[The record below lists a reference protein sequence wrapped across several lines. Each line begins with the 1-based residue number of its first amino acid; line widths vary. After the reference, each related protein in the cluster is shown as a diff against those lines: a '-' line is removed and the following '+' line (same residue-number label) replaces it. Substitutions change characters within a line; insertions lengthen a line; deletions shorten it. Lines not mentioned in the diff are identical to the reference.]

1 MNNWLLITF
10 IFLLLQQLAFGGSKE
25 KAPLQIK
32 AKRLSETIKID
43 GLLKETVWQNGTCVR
58 DFLQRN
64 PIEGAV
70 PSEKTEVRIAYD
82 ENAIY
87 IGARLYD
94 HCPDSILA
102 RLSRRD
108 TFEDTDLFGFFI
120 DPYHDK
126 RSGYYF
132 AISAGGTL
140 GDGVLLNDDWDDD
153 SWDGVWEA
161 KANIDDKGWTAE
173 FKVPFSQ
180 LRFKPKN
187 QYIWGI
193 NFRRDIARKNEEI
206 FLVYTPKDGS
216 GFVSRFAHLTGIQ
229 DVEHSN
235 NIELLPYFRTKAEYT
250 NPESGNPF
258 NDGSRYLPGFGADFK
273 IGLSSN
279 LTLNGTI
286 NPDFG
291 QVEVDPAVVNLSDVE
306 TYFQEKRP
314 FFIEGAS
321 IFRFGQGGS
330 RSNWGFNWGNPSFF
344 YSRRIGRT
352 PSGGL
357 PDYDYSD
364 KPDGTKILGAAKL
377 TGKLGDNWNIGA
389 VHAVTAREYARIQTG
404 NSKKSVEIEPR
415 SHFSIARV
423 QKEID
428 EGYRGVGLM
437 ATNTLRNFKDAR
449 LEDEMNKQALSL
461 GLDGWTFLDE
471 DRVWVVTAWGGM
483 SQVWANEEQM
493 TNLQQN
499 SRHYFQRPDM
509 QFESL
514 DTSRTS
520 LRGYA
525 GRILVNKQKGNV
537 IFNSAVG
544 FIDPRFDVNDLGF
557 MWRTNVINAHMGLG
571 YKWTKPGQFFRY
583 SEVIGAIFQSR
594 DFDNNVIW
602 SGIWSMW
609 YARFLNYYSF
619 RMNAAYNP
627 STKNIYRTR
636 GGPVTKNKP
645 GYQFNFFASSDSR
658 KPLVFGLGGSTYYT
672 SQRDWSRQIEL
683 DFEWKPLDNI
693 RIAFNPSFRWSD
705 DFSMWVNRFE
715 DKTAAETYGYR
726 YVFADMKYTSLSS
739 SIRLNWTFS
748 PSLSLQFYV
757 QPLISSGD
765 YSRFKYLDRPNSH
778 SFTEFGTGKSTIEYE
793 NGTYSADADGGGEAE
808 PMQWS
813 NPDFNTKSLRGN
825 AVLRWEYLPGS
836 TLYLVWTQSRRDFQ
850 ENTGQFQFNRSL
862 DRMIEAEAD
871 NILMVKW
878 TYWWNL

>member
-1 MNNWLLITF
+1 MKYLLLTTF
-10 IFLLLQQLAFGGSKE
+10 TFLLLQQAVFSGSTE

-32 AKRLSETIKID
+32 AKRLSETIQID
-43 GLLKETVWQNGTCVR
+43 GLLNETVWQNGTCVR

-64 PIEGAV
+64 PNEGAA
-70 PSEKTEVRIAYD
+70 PTERTEVRIAYD
-82 ENAIY
+82 EQALY
-87 IGARLYD
+87 IGARMYD

-180 LRFKPKN
+180 LRFKSKEN
-187 QYIWGI
+187 YVWGI

-229 DVEHSN
+229 GVEHSN
-235 NIELLPYFRTKAEYT
+235 NIEVLPYFRTKAEYT
-250 NPESGNPF
+250 NPAAGNPF

-273 IGLSSN
+273 FGLSSN

-321 IFRFGQGGS
+321 IFRFGYGGS

-352 PSGGL
+352 PSGSL
-357 PDYDYSD
+357 PGYDYSD

-389 VHAVTAREYARIQTG
+389 VHAVTAREYARIQTA
-404 NSKKSVEIEPR
+404 NSKESVEVEPR
-415 SHFSIARV
+415 THYSIARV

-428 EGYRGVGLM
+428 EGYRGIGLI
-437 ATNTLRNFKDAR
+437 ATNTLRNFKDTR
-449 LEDEMNKQALSL
+449 LENEMNKQALSL
-461 GLDGWTFLDE
+461 GLDGWTFLDD

-483 SQVWANEEQM
+483 SQVWANKQQM

-509 QFESL
+509 GFESL
-514 DTSRTS
+514 DTNRTS

-557 MWRTNVINAHMGLG
+557 MWRTNIINAHMGLG
-571 YKWTKPGQFFRY
+571 YKWTKPGNLFRY
-583 SEVIGAIFQSR
+583 SEVVSAVFESR
-594 DFDNNVIW
+594 DFDNNKVW
-602 SGIWSMW
+602 SGVWAMW
-609 YARFLNYYSF
+609 YARFLNYYSL
-619 RMNAAYNP
+619 RMNTAYNP
-627 STKNIYRTR
+627 SAKNIYRTR
-636 GGPVTKNKP
+636 GGPITKNKP
-645 GYQFNFFASSDSR
+645 GYQFNLFASSDNR
-658 KPLVFGLGGSTYYT
+658 KPLVFGLGGFTYYT
-672 SQRDWSRQIEL
+672 SQRDWTRQVEL

-693 RIAFNPSFRWSD
+693 RVAFNPSFRWSD

-715 DKTAAETYGYR
+715 DKAAGETYGYR
-726 YVFADMKYTSLSS
+726 YVFADMQYTSFSS

-748 PSLSLQFYV
+748 PGLSLQFYV

-778 SFTEFGTGKSTIEYE
+778 SFTEFGTGNSTISYE
-793 NGTYSADADGGGEAE
+793 SGTYSADADGDGEAATLE
-808 PMQWS
+808 WS

-836 TLYLVWTQSRRDFQ
+836 TLYLVWTQSRRDYQ
-850 ENTGQFQFNRSL
+850 NTGQFQFNRSL

-871 NILMVKW
+871 NIFMVKW